1 MCTLCKSCAIVLVT
15 LVNAAAAATKVSH
28 RKKTCQAVGGPQP
41 TCLEEKKPHFLLYK
55 SLIRVHPVK
64 YKERSSQ
71 LYYIGM

>member
-15 LVNAAAAATKVSH
+15 LVNAAAATKVSH
-28 RKKTCQAVGGPQP
+28 RKKLVRQWEGPSQHA
-41 TCLEEKKPHFLLYK
+41 LRKKKPHFLLYK